1 MKQVDIYKEALDI
14 MKGVNTDG
22 YWGYG
27 FYHETSI
34 GEFHFVGLCKLL
46 SIIVDHSSK
55 VDHNSNWVKLKNE
68 NVQNDLLKDSEKI
81 LGKKLDKDSFWFI
94 NPKYNV
100 DKAKKERIEHLEKL
114 IKLYEDEK

>member
-1 MKQVDIYKEALDI
+1 MTQLELYKKALEI

-46 SIIVDHSSK
+46 SIIVDHSS
-55 VDHNSNWVKLKNE
+55 NCGKLKNE
-68 NVQNDLLKDSEKI
+68 TVQNDLLKDSEKI
-81 LGKKLDKDSFWFI
+81 LGKKLGKDSFWFI

-100 DKAKKERIEHLEKL
+100 DKAKKERINHLKEL
-114 IKLYEDEK
+114 IKLYENENK